1 LRQIHVVRD
10 VEQGERSR
18 GDGSARRS
26 AELKKSYLTASIRY
40 RFGVSVSYAGLH
52 KRRTAVTLKRGERV
66 DEERGSN
73 PRAYRWSTAEQHPS
87 FLPPCTVLLPT
98 IDVFG
103 TSVFNASSDRSVSTT
118 TWICRK
124 SVMFRARNAAIRVR
138 QGCSKEATSV
148 EDVSGRCIA
157 SEDELLTLPK
167 G

>member
-1 LRQIHVVRD
+1 

-26 AELKKSYLTASIRY
+26 AGLKKSYLTASIRY

-124 SVMFRARNAAIRVR
+124 SVMLELGTPQFESGKAAPRKPH
-138 QGCSKEATSV
+138 QSKTSV
-148 EDVSGRCIA
+148 ADAQHRRTSC
-157 SEDELLTLPK
+157 
-167 G
+167 